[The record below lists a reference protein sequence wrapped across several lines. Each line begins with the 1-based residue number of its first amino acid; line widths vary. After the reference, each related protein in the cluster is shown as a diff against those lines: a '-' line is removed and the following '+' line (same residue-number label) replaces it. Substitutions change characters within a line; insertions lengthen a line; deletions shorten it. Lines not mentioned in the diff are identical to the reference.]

1 VVLNHGVQKGRL
13 PFLNCLLIIVDIL
26 NNKKENRR
34 IIVVKYAF
42 AYLRVSTEE
51 QTVLNQRLAMQK
63 WADDHEFQILE
74 YFEDSAISG
83 KIPAVKRKGFVD
95 MLEIVKNETVE
106 AILIYELSRVG
117 RTFWDTLDAIK
128 AIEAYAPLIS
138 CSPRE
143 SFLQMTEPSV
153 RKLMIGIL
161 TWVAEREREMLVQ
174 RTKDGISRAKS
185 VGKIIGR
192 PKKELDKDNLIMMLA
207 QNKSRVK
214 IAKDLGISKA
224 TLYKELRCLY
234 KSTTTNINTN
244 NNKYEKRIM
253 DKNL

>member
-1 VVLNHGVQKGRL
+1 MK
-13 PFLNCLLIIVDIL
+13 F
-26 NNKKENRR
+26 
-34 IIVVKYAF
+34 AF
-42 AYLRVSTEE
+42 AYLRVSTED
-51 QTVLNQRLAMQK
+51 QTVLNQKLAMQK
-63 WADDHEFQILE
+63 WAGEHDFQILE

-95 MLEIVKNETVE
+95 MLDLIKNETVD
-106 AILIYELSRVG
+106 AVLIYELSRVG

-128 AIEAYAPLIS
+128 AIEAFAPLIS

-185 VGKIIGR
+185 IGKVVGR
-192 PKKELDKDNLIMMLA
+192 PKKELDKDNLIRMLA
-207 QNKSRVK
+207 LNEPRVQ

-224 TLYKELRCLY
+224 TLYKELRVLY
-234 KSTTTNINTN
+234 QQNSQQNNIS
-244 NNKYEKRIM
+244 
-253 DKNL
+253 KNRKFSKL

>member
-1 VVLNHGVQKGRL
+1 
-13 PFLNCLLIIVDIL
+13 
-26 NNKKENRR
+26 
-34 IIVVKYAF
+34 VKYAF

>member
-1 VVLNHGVQKGRL
+1 MK
-13 PFLNCLLIIVDIL
+13 F
-26 NNKKENRR
+26 
-34 IIVVKYAF
+34 AF
-42 AYLRVSTEE
+42 AYLRVSTED
-51 QTVLNQRLAMQK
+51 QTVLNQKLAMQK
-63 WADDHEFQILE
+63 WAINHDFQILE

-95 MLEIVKNETVE
+95 MLELIKNETVD
-106 AILIYELSRVG
+106 AVLIYELSRVG

-128 AIEAYAPLIS
+128 AIEAFAPLIS

-185 VGKIIGR
+185 IGKVVGR
-192 PKKELDKDNLIMMLA
+192 PKKELDKDNLIRMLA
-207 QNKSRVK
+207 LNEPRVQ

-224 TLYKELRCLY
+224 TLYKELRVLY
-234 KSTTTNINTN
+234 QHSQQ
-244 NNKYEKRIM
+244 NNKSKTE
-253 DKNL
+253 NFQN

>member
-1 VVLNHGVQKGRL
+1 MK
-13 PFLNCLLIIVDIL
+13 F
-26 NNKKENRR
+26 
-34 IIVVKYAF
+34 AF
-42 AYLRVSTEE
+42 AYLRVSTED
-51 QTVLNQRLAMQK
+51 QTVLNQKLAMQK
-63 WADDHEFQILE
+63 WAINHDFQILE

-95 MLEIVKNETVE
+95 MLDLIKNETVD
-106 AILIYELSRVG
+106 AVLIYELSRVG

-128 AIEAYAPLIS
+128 AIEAFAPLIS

-185 VGKIIGR
+185 IGKVVGR
-192 PKKELDKDNLIMMLA
+192 PKKELDKDNLIRMLA
-207 QNKSRVK
+207 LNEPRVQ
-214 IAKDLGISKA
+214 IARDLGISKA
-224 TLYKELRCLY
+224 TLYKELRVLY
-234 KSTTTNINTN
+234 QHSQQ
-244 NNKYEKRIM
+244 NNKSKTENFQNYK
-253 DKNL
+253 K

>member
-1 VVLNHGVQKGRL
+1 MK
-13 PFLNCLLIIVDIL
+13 F
-26 NNKKENRR
+26 
-34 IIVVKYAF
+34 AF
-42 AYLRVSTEE
+42 AYLRVSTED
-51 QTVLNQRLAMQK
+51 QTVLNQKLAMQK
-63 WADDHEFQILE
+63 WAIDHDFQIIE

-95 MLEIVKNETVE
+95 MLDLIKNETVD
-106 AILIYELSRVG
+106 AVLIYELSRVG

-128 AIEAYAPLIS
+128 AIEAFAPLIS

-185 VGKIIGR
+185 IGKVVGR
-192 PKKELDKDNLIMMLA
+192 PKKELDKDNLIRMLA
-207 QNKSRVK
+207 LNEPRVQ

-224 TLYKELRCLY
+224 TLYKELRVLY
-234 KSTTTNINTN
+234 QHSQQ
-244 NNKYEKRIM
+244 NNKSKTENFQNYK
-253 DKNL
+253 K

>member
-1 VVLNHGVQKGRL
+1 MK
-13 PFLNCLLIIVDIL
+13 F
-26 NNKKENRR
+26 
-34 IIVVKYAF
+34 AF
-42 AYLRVSTEE
+42 AYLRVSTED
-51 QTVLNQRLAMQK
+51 QTVLNQKLAMQK
-63 WADDHEFQILE
+63 WAIDHDFQIIE

-95 MLEIVKNETVE
+95 MLELIKNETVD
-106 AILIYELSRVG
+106 AVLIYELSRVG

-128 AIEAYAPLIS
+128 AIEAFAPLIS

-185 VGKIIGR
+185 IGKVVGR
-192 PKKELDKDNLIMMLA
+192 PKKELDKDNLIRMLA
-207 QNKSRVK
+207 LNEPRVQ

-224 TLYKELRCLY
+224 TLYKELRVLY
-234 KSTTTNINTN
+234 QHSQQ
-244 NNKYEKRIM
+244 NNKSKTENFQNYK
-253 DKNL
+253 K